1 MGRVQRRVGM
11 AVAVLAL
18 GLAALP
24 RGVRAQSEDLRGEL
38 EAMRKQ
44 LKQMQEQL
52 EKQQKLIDKL
62 SAEKQAPAAP
72 AAAVTAKPPEARTA
86 EAAAAD
92 EERIKREVTE
102 NIMRRLRPQLAAANK
117 TFPSQFNPAIG
128 LIIDTV
134 GSYGSKTR
142 GDFQF
147 RAAELGLSA
156 SVDPFARG
164 YAIITG
170 SQDSFDVEEAAIVT
184 TSLPYNLTVKGGRFF
199 ADFGRLSK
207 FHDHDLPFVNRP
219 IALDRYVGGESQSD
233 GVELNYLVPMRQYL
247 TLTAGWY
254 NKMGAD
260 NDRVDNTVSRD
271 LSQFTYLGRAATFF
285 NLSDA
290 NSVDLGGSWAY
301 TPEVKID
308 NGASRT
314 LAGID
319 LTYRYSP
326 LSQASYR
333 GLVWGTEL
341 LYNQE
346 DRPVGGF
353 PSTSAAVA
361 TSLERALGVPT
372 LAAQTR
378 GSPFQLADPTAAA
391 TTPLVFKRRDT
402 TGLYTYLEARL
413 TQRYYPGFLFDYA
426 QDIDHAAGYTTAYS
440 PYLTVWLSEF
450 QRLRL
455 QYTRLEQ
462 PQLHENEFF
471 LQWTVVLGSHVH
483 SFRDR

>member
-1 MGRVQRRVGM
+1 MGRVPRRLGM
-11 AVAVLAL
+11 AIAVLAL
-18 GLAALP
+18 GVAALP
-24 RGVRAQSEDLRGEL
+24 RGVRAQSEELRREL

-52 EKQQKLIDKL
+52 EKQQKVIDKL

-72 AAAVTAKPPEARTA
+72 PAVGAAKAPGAKTA
-86 EAAAAD
+86 EEAAAD
-92 EERIKREVTE
+92 EERLKREVTE
-102 NIMRRLRPQLAAANK
+102 HIMQRLRPQLAAANK

-128 LIIDTV
+128 LIVDTV

-142 GDFQF
+142 GDFEL
-147 RAAELGLSA
+147 RAAEL
-156 SVDPFARG
+156 
-164 YAIITG
+164 IITG
-170 SQDSFDVEEAAIVT
+170 SNQGGFDVEEAAIVT
-184 TSLPYNLTVKGGRFF
+184 TSLPYNLTFKGGRFF

-219 IALDRYVGGESQSD
+219 IVLDRYVGGESQSD
-233 GVELNYLVPMRQYL
+233 GVELNYLMPMRQYL
-247 TLTAGWY
+247 TLTGGWY
-254 NKMGAD
+254 NKMGAE
-260 NDRVDNTVSRD
+260 NERVDNTVSRD

-285 NLSDA
+285 SLTDA

-353 PSTSAAVA
+353 PTTSAAVA

-378 GSPFQLADPTAAA
+378 GSPFTLADPTSAAA
-391 TTPLVFKRRDT
+391 TPLVFKRRDS

-426 QDIDHAAGYTTAYS
+426 QDLDHVAGYTTGYS

-462 PQLHENEFF
+462 PGLHENEFF
-471 LQWTVVLGSHVH
+471 LQWTVILGSHVH